1 MPLSNAQKQKDLRAR
16 RKAKLERLAVLE
28 EAMSDLLAACENEVL
43 ESTTNFIVILRE
55 ARKALGDVG

>member
-1 MPLSNAQKQKDLRAR
+1 MPLTNAQKQARFAAR

-28 EAMSDLLAACENEVL
+28 GAMSDLLAACENEVL
-43 ESTTNFIVILRE
+43 ESTTDFIVILRE